1 MNQKQP
7 FKIAFFSAKP
17 YDITAF
23 KPAFEAHFEV
33 IFFTERLTESSAILA
48 ENCNAVCCFVND
60 DLSQPVL
67 QRLSEQGVKF
77 VALRCAG
84 FNNVDLDAA
93 KAHSIQIAR
102 VPAYSPEAVAEHCM
116 ALILTLARKTHKAYN
131 RVKENN
137 FDLNGLLGFNL
148 HGKTIG
154 VIGMGKI
161 GKAFSNIVAGFGA
174 HLVYHDPYV
183 SHDKGKAV
191 SLDELYCSS
200 DIIALHC
207 PLTEQTHH
215 LINSEAL
222 AKMKPGVM
230 IVNTS
235 RGALLDT
242 KACIQALK
250 AKHIGQLA
258 LDVYE
263 QESELFFK
271 DMSLDILDDDVFSRL
286 LTFPNVL
293 ITGHQGFFTQ
303 EAVAQI
309 VTTTLGNVTQ
319 FATNQSVTNLVQ

>member
-1 MNQKQP
+1 MTQP
-7 FKIAFFSAKP
+7 PLKIAFFSAKP
-17 YDITAF
+17 YDINAF
-23 KPAFEAHFEV
+23 KSVFEAHFEV
-33 IFFTERLTESSAILA
+33 MFFAERLTETSAVLA
-48 ENCNAVCCFVND
+48 ANCKAVCCFVND
-60 DLSQPVL
+60 DLSAETLKQL
-67 QRLSEQGVKF
+67 AAQGVEF
-77 VALRCAG
+77 IALRCAG
-84 FNNVDLDAA
+84 FNNVDLASA
-93 KAHSIQIAR
+93 KALNISVAR
-102 VPAYSPEAVAEHCM
+102 VPAYSPEAVAEHCI

-161 GKAFSNIVAGFGA
+161 GKAFSKIVLGFGA
-174 HLVYHDPYV
+174 NLIYHDPYV
-183 SHDKGKAV
+183 EHDQGQAV
-191 SLDELYCSS
+191 SLDLLYAQS

-207 PLTEQTHH
+207 PLTAQTHH
-215 LINSEAL
+215 LINQAAL
-222 AKMKPGVM
+222 DKMKQGVM
-230 IVNTS
+230 LVNTS

-303 EAVAQI
+303 EAVSEI
-309 VTTTLGNVTQ
+309 VATTLNNVQ
-319 FATNQSVTNLVQ
+319 CFANKLPIANLVE